1 MDKVHHDVV
10 RVHGT
15 DEHVDAHSV
24 VGESMSTTHQR
35 QRLRSRCQRCW
46 HCGHTGHISRRCFR
60 RMRQHRRQSRDAPLA
75 LTVDSE
81 DASVAEY
88 ACDGQVT
95 FLTSVPS
102 DYFQPIDCTLS
113 SRWLLDTDAT
123 FHVTPQHDWFSSF
136 SSRRLGC
143 VQIVDGFVYHIE
155 GAGHVCM
162 SLPSGASHMLRHVCY
177 VPGVSQ
183 SLILVS

>member
-1 MDKVHHDVV
+1 MSMDTVHHDIV

-24 VGESMSTTHQR
+24 GEYMSTTHQR

-46 HCGHTGHISRRCFR
+46 HCGHTGHIRRRCFR

-81 DASVAEY
+81 DASVVPEY

-123 FHVTPQHDWFSSF
+123 FHVTP
-136 SSRRLGC
+136 
-143 VQIVDGFVYHIE
+143 
-155 GAGHVCM
+155 
-162 SLPSGASHMLRHVCY
+162 
-177 VPGVSQ
+177 
-183 SLILVS
+183 